1 MVGTTPVGKNLSNQI
16 IVVTGGGSGIGAAC
30 ATLLAS
36 RGAQVVVAD
45 VNGDAAQ
52 SVASSIDG
60 QAFTVDVRDADAVTA
75 FALEIESN
83 VGPVAGMVT
92 SAGIVQAPL
101 RPEEIDMELYDNIYA
116 VNLRG
121 TFLCL
126 RAFAAG
132 MIKRKQGS
140 LVTISSITATRSVP
154 LHAYAP
160 TKAAV
165 RNLTMGLAGEWGMVG
180 LRVNTIEPGY
190 TRTPAI
196 QDQIDLG
203 LRDVTLMNKNSTLG
217 RMVEA
222 EEIAKA
228 AAFLLSDEAS
238 AITGIALPV
247 DAGYYCAG
255 AWAPY
260 GGVRE
265 PK

>member
-1 MVGTTPVGKNLSNQI
+1 MNREQSAVNSFEGQI

-30 ATLLAS
+30 ATLLAE

-45 VNGDAAQ
+45 VNQDAAQ
-52 SVASSIDG
+52 TVANGIG
-60 QAFTVDVRDADAVTA
+60 GHAFTVDVRSEEAVTDLA
-75 FALEIESN
+75 RTIETDI
-83 VGPVAGMVT
+83 GPVAGIVT

-101 RPEEIDMELYDNIYA
+101 RPEEIDMALYDNIYA

-126 RAFAAG
+126 RAFAKA
-132 MIKRKQGS
+132 MISRKQGS

-165 RNLTMGLAGEWGMVG
+165 RNLTMGLAGEWGNAG

-196 QDQIDLG
+196 QDQIDRG
-203 LRDVTLMNKNSTLG
+203 LRDVSLMKQNSTLG

-228 AAFLLSDEAS
+228 AAFLLSNEAS
-238 AITGIALPV
+238 AISGIALPV

-255 AWAPY
+255 SWAPY

-265 PK
+265 H